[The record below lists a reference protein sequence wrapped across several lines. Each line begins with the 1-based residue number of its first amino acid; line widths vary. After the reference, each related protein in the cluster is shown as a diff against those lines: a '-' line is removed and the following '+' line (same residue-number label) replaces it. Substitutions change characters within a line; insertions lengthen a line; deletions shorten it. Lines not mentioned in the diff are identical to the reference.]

1 MEKQHLSHNQDT
13 AQLVAKISALEAALL
28 EKDVAISK
36 KDVAISA
43 KDSAIQ
49 KLTQDVEY
57 LAFQNDQLRRLI
69 HGSKSERFIPQVH
82 PSQLALSFEEELAAI
97 CKAVKEEQEKIL
109 IEYERKKAKKEH
121 PGRMQLP
128 SHLPVNEIVLEP
140 TEDTTDM
147 VCIGQKIS
155 EELDYTPAKLHINRY
170 IRNKYI
176 TKEDEKADQKQVI
189 APLNR
194 PLHKCIAS
202 ANLLVMIFINKY
214 FYHLPVYRTRQML
227 VQMGVTIPDSTLESW
242 IKLGANL
249 LRPLHALHR
258 LHVFREVYQ
267 MIDESPI
274 KVQDRNKK
282 GTCHQGYMW
291 VRYAPLSQSVLFE
304 YFKSRSANGPIDDLS
319 SFRGFVQTDGYSGY
333 TFLAQKAGLTHLS
346 CWAHARRY
354 YESALKNDQER
365 ASHVLRLIQ
374 ILYAIEAIARDQNLT
389 HDQRHALRLEKSL
402 PVINEIGAYIN
413 KHKGS
418 VMPKSPMGKAFEYCN
433 NRWTS
438 LQNYLTNGMLEI
450 DSNLV
455 ENSIR
460 PLALG
465 RKNYLFAGSH
475 DAAQNIAMFYSFFG
489 TCKKLEID
497 PQKWLKYVME
507 NIHITPTE
515 NFKELL
521 PQFIDKSL
529 L

>member
-1 MEKQHLSHNQDT
+1 MLYLCMEKQHLSHNQNT

-28 EKDVAISK
+28 EKEAVISE
-36 KDVAISA
+36 

-57 LAFQNDQLRRLI
+57 LAFLNDQMRRLI

-109 IEYERKKAKKEH
+109 IEYERKKVKKEH

-214 FYHLPVYRTRQML
+214 LYHLPVYRTRQML
-227 VQMGVTIPDSTLESW
+227 IQMGAAIPDSTLESW

-249 LRPLHALHR
+249 LRPLHAVHR

-274 KVQDRNKK
+274 KVQDR
-282 GTCHQGYMW
+282 
-291 VRYAPLSQSVLFE
+291 R
-304 YFKSRSANGPIDDLS
+304 
-319 SFRGFVQTDGYSGY
+319 
-333 TFLAQKAGLTHLS
+333 QKRDMS
-346 CWAHARRY
+346 PRV
-354 YESALKNDQER
+354 
-365 ASHVLRLIQ
+365 HV
-374 ILYAIEAIARDQNLT
+374 
-389 HDQRHALRLEKSL
+389 
-402 PVINEIGAYIN
+402 
-413 KHKGS
+413 GS
-418 VMPKSPMGKAFEYCN
+418 VCPIIEK
-433 NRWTS
+433 
-438 LQNYLTNGMLEI
+438 
-450 DSNLV
+450 
-455 ENSIR
+455 R
-460 PLALG
+460 PV
-465 RKNYLFAGSH
+465 RVF
-475 DAAQNIAMFYSFFG
+475 
-489 TCKKLEID
+489 
-497 PQKWLKYVME
+497 
-507 NIHITPTE
+507 
-515 NFKELL
+515 
-521 PQFIDKSL
+521 
-529 L
+529 